1 MACAGALCARSHAA
15 GTALRCPEGASSLRK
30 AWRSKWI
37 KARKAKKLQNRGFG
51 AGLGH
56 EVLSLIAM
64 EPMASIP
71 MHTEPMGC
79 YVRRLEY
86 EARQA
91 CHWQQRFLDLEASH
105 KELKAE
111 FSCALGREQE
121 LRSKCSQL
129 ESQHVGKMALL
140 EQLGS
145 SRGLLEEKERQVL
158 AKRTE
163 LAAKSQALEESAA
176 YQRSLVSK
184 LSELQARLNE
194 ALKAVQAREEL
205 AAQLR
210 CELAA
215 KDRELEKFRGER
227 GHKEEEAERLR
238 WAF

>member
-1 MACAGALCARSHAA
+1 M
-15 GTALRCPEGASSLRK
+15 
-30 AWRSKWI
+30 
-37 KARKAKKLQNRGFG
+37 
-51 AGLGH
+51 
-56 EVLSLIAM
+56 
-64 EPMASIP
+64 
-71 MHTEPMGC
+71 
-79 YVRRLEY
+79 RRLEY
-86 EARQA
+86 VARQA

-111 FSCALGREQE
+111 FSSALGREQE